1 MAEMEPAQALVS
13 FEEVAVHFMKE
24 EWDLLDPGQRTLY
37 KEVMLENYGN
47 VASLGSEEQE
57 TETEVR
63 ILGCPLCPPQI
74 CSGGLAKVPEQIWRA
89 RRGRRGRRRSIMQAK
104 NLTPAG
110 LRWIQPKLL
119 TESAKHPEPE
129 EGRMYTSEKPIGLLW
144 IQPNLSAERA
154 KRPEPEESI
163 HSVGSSC
170 SSVKM
175 NSVEALLRTPFSFF
189 FTIIFIQIFIKH
201 RKQNHKTFKDKKQ
214 NKTKIIKQKK

>member
-47 VASLGSEEQE
+47 VASLEGEEEPALMPKPDLICWLEELNILPFMEGNTTAGSEEQE

-163 HSVGSSC
+163 FRSS
-170 SSVKM
+170 
-175 NSVEALLRTPFSFF
+175 
-189 FTIIFIQIFIKH
+189 FIDTCVFLW
-201 RKQNHKTFKDKKQ
+201 REDT
-214 NKTKIIKQKK
+214 